1 MRRKAK
7 NIKFDLCIG
16 RGFDSEFP
24 VEEEIAWLSQ
34 FYPNAYCGYSYL
46 IEGGNNPVRVWEH
59 RNEFRDPDNLNEYYT
74 LVWED
79 ECAHVEE

>member
-16 RGFDSEFP
+16 RGFISEFP
-24 VEEEIAWLSQ
+24 VEDEIDWLQ
-34 FYPNAYCGYSYL
+34 EIYPQAYSGYSYL
-46 IEGGNNPVRVWEH
+46 IEGGDNPVRVWEH
-59 RNEFRDPDNLNEYYT
+59 RNEFRDPNNLNEYYT

-79 ECAHVEE
+79 ECAHAVE